1 MAWREPTSLGCAFE
15 YARTVLIGWFP
26 KDRRPGETY
35 TGFIEFS
42 LNHGPAIL
50 EIVQCR
56 LRELL
61 KRVAIRGR
69 CWTVH
74 GWVPI
79 GGDGTRAPTP
89 RTKRNLKGL
98 GGLGRDRKNPQA
110 WLTPLIHLPTGLL
123 WSFIVDR
130 GDSSE
135 RGHIKTMLGLL
146 PKDSLFIADAG
157 FVGYGL
163 WRTMVES
170 GQAFLIRA
178 GSNVSLIKGLSR
190 EMKAGVRINLDAEI
204 VWLWPKGEQGK
215 KNPPLMLRLIVLHDG
230 KKPVYLVTNVLDC
243 EKLTTDHAREFYR
256 MRWRVELW
264 FRGLKQTME
273 REKLR
278 SCAPEQAKL
287 ELSWMAVSLGVLRL
301 LHVESLIEEGKPVRM
316 ATVAG
321 ALKVVREAL
330 SRPGG
335 KRRFKARLL
344 ARLGQEL
351 KDDYKRRGPK
361 QTRRYPKKKR
371 YRCAGEPECRDATAD
386 ERAQYNELIETG
398 KAIAFTA

>member
-1 MAWREPTSLGCAFE
+1 MTVTERSRYEDPDKTGPGYRHRCRSARPGLGLETLLLRPPFSSLSVRSDARWSGLFITLCSIVMAWREPTSLGCAFE

-89 RTKRNLKGL
+89 RTKRNLTGL

-190 EMKAGVRINLDAEI
+190 EMKAGVRI
-204 VWLWPKGEQGK
+204 
-215 KNPPLMLRLIVLHDG
+215 
-230 KKPVYLVTNVLDC
+230 
-243 EKLTTDHAREFYR
+243 
-256 MRWRVELW
+256 
-264 FRGLKQTME
+264 
-273 REKLR
+273 
-278 SCAPEQAKL
+278 
-287 ELSWMAVSLGVLRL
+287 SL
-301 LHVESLIEEGKPVRM
+301 P
-316 ATVAG
+316 
-321 ALKVVREAL
+321 
-330 SRPGG
+330 
-335 KRRFKARLL
+335 
-344 ARLGQEL
+344 
-351 KDDYKRRGPK
+351 
-361 QTRRYPKKKR
+361 
-371 YRCAGEPECRDATAD
+371 
-386 ERAQYNELIETG
+386 
-398 KAIAFTA
+398 